1 MKLKNKAN
9 NLIMKK
15 KITKCPCKHLNFTK
29 IKKKTISLTT
39 EDIEKVHLIT
49 EIEIK
54 KDQEQEKT
62 SRIKIGMREIP
73 INNIFSK
80 CMPCITAK

>member
-1 MKLKNKAN
+1 M
-9 NLIMKK
+9 
-15 KITKCPCKHLNFTK
+15 
-29 IKKKTISLTT
+29 
-39 EDIEKVHLIT
+39 

-54 KDQEQEKT
+54 KDREQEKT
-62 SRIKIGMREIP
+62 SRIKIGMQEIT